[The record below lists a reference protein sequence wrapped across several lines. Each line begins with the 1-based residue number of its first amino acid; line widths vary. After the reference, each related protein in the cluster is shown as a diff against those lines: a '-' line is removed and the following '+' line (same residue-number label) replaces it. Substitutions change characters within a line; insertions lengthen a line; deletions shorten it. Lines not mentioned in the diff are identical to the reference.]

1 MTYQTLR
8 IALFAGTSALLA
20 ACPSTPITVVSD
32 AGVPS
37 STRLVFEPEVAG
49 TPTDFGNVPFPDDL
63 YLGEEGILMG
73 ELPGERGS
81 IAQALYMSM
90 RRGLSEIDGFGAN
103 SAIFFRVDGA
113 LDASSLPATPAAS
126 LATDASVFLID
137 IDAASPTAMRRVPV
151 VVEYSAARGYLT
163 LRPADGSPLEA
174 GRAYAAVVTRRVLGT
189 DGRSIAPASSFAE
202 VRDASALPADP
213 ALARAWIEYR
223 SVFAGLSASGVATP
237 EVVGLARFRVQSVFD
252 DMTDVRTQIRGR
264 AAPSIRVERLVARG
278 AELDAL
284 LGTPVAPGPGVDA
297 PGGVAHDNIGYVVDG
312 TFDAPNFLSATP
324 HAHDTWQR
332 GSDGHVAVRSTSTVW
347 FTLVLPRGDLTNV
360 QTVIFQHGL
369 GGDRSQVFA
378 IADTLAQAGYAVAA
392 IDAPY
397 HGMRADP
404 MALDT
409 VHTFGSATGADLY
422 GDVTGTQIYVEYLG
436 VFEPGP
442 YAAFHPFYPRDAF
455 RQSVADLMAL
465 TDLLERADWAAVTT
479 YSGGPASLDLST
491 DSFPFVGVSLGGIL
505 GTMFV
510 TMEPKVGAAVLN
522 VTGGQLTRLVDYSPS
537 FRDTFFPILFPQFSL
552 NLNAVTDA
560 RDTVTTL
567 PMIALY
573 QTLLDRGDS
582 MTFAPR
588 LARMDTDVLFQMAI
602 DDETVPNIATEA
614 LAHAAGATIVNFDAR
629 YTDMTRVMLPVGAT
643 YDIGSGTRVV
653 RTMTTFTPASH
664 GLILSRGGSA
674 AVEHPAS
681 PPFVELAAP
690 TPIAN
695 PIVDAQGQI
704 VRFFDSWRAGTPE
717 VR

>member
-1 MTYQTLR
+1 MTSRTLR
-8 IALFAGTSALLA
+8 IALVAGTSALLA
-20 ACPSTPITVVSD
+20 ACPSTPIVVVPD

-49 TPTDFGNVPFPDDL
+49 TATDFGDVPFPDDL
-63 YLGEEGILMG
+63 YLGEDGILMG
-73 ELPGERGS
+73 ELPGES
-81 IAQALYMSM
+81 ESVAQALYMSM
-90 RRGLSEIDGFGAN
+90 RRGLSELDGFGAN
-103 SAIFFRVDGA
+103 SAIFFRVEGT
-113 LDASSLPATPAAS
+113 LDPSSLPATPAAS
-126 LATDASVFLID
+126 LAADASVFLID
-137 IDAASPTAMRRVPV
+137 IDAASPTAMQRVPV
-151 VVEYSAARGYLT
+151 AVEYSATRGYLT

-174 GRAYAAVVTRRVLGT
+174 GRAYAAVVTRRVLGM

-202 VRDASALPADP
+202 VRDASALPSDP
-213 ALARAWIEYR
+213 ALARAWMAYR

-237 EVVGLARFRVQSVFD
+237 EIVGLARFHVQSVFD

-264 AAPSIRVERLVARG
+264 AAPTIRVERLVARG

-284 LGTPVAPGPGVDA
+284 LGSPVTAGPGVDA
-297 PGGVAHDNIGYVVDG
+297 EGGVAHDNIGYVVDG
-312 TFDAPNFLSATP
+312 TFEAPNFLSATP

-332 GSDGHVAVRSTSTVW
+332 GADGHIGVRSTSTVW

-360 QTVIFQHGL
+360 PTVIYQHGL
-369 GGDRSQVFA
+369 GNDRSQIFA
-378 IADTLAQAGYAVAA
+378 VADTLAQAGYAVAA

-397 HGMRADP
+397 HGMRAAP
-404 MALDT
+404 MATDSA
-409 VHTFGSATGADLY
+409 HTFGSTTGADLY
-422 GDVTGTQIYVEYLG
+422 GDVTGTAIYFAYLG
-436 VFEPGP
+436 VSEPGP
-442 YAAFHPFYPRDAF
+442 YDAFHPFYPRDAF
-455 RQSVADLMAL
+455 RQSVADLMSL
-465 TDLLERADWAAVTT
+465 TDTLERADWSAVTT
-479 YSGGPASLDLST
+479 SSGGPASLNLST
-491 DSFPFVGVSLGGIL
+491 DSFPFIGVSLGGIL

-537 FRDTFFPILFPQFSL
+537 FRDAFFPILFPKFRL
-552 NLNAVTDA
+552 DLETVTED

-614 LAHAAGATIVNFDAR
+614 LAHAAGSTIVNADAR
-629 YTDMTRVMLPVGAT
+629 FTDMTRVMLPVGAT
-643 YDIGSGTRVV
+643 YDIGGGTRVV

-664 GLILSRGGSA
+664 GLIISRGGRA

-681 PPFVELAAP
+681 PPFVPLATP
-690 TPIAN
+690 TPIDN